1 MSSEIDLKIVFSD
14 VLRGFTVIK
23 SEQLAN
29 GIAYIKHLNIF
40 DNIQTDKNYSL
51 HNNLLSRVSTPRHV
65 NQVPNVLTKEITP
78 KTSCANQK
86 SSGRCWIF
94 AAVNMLRRQVI
105 TDKKI
110 PESFEF
116 SQENVQKLINIH

>member
-1 MSSEIDLKIVFSD
+1 MDISTFNRIES
-14 VLRGFTVIK
+14 
-23 SEQLAN
+23 N
-29 GIAYIKHLNIF
+29 
-40 DNIQTDKNYSL
+40 KNYSL
-51 HNNLLSRVSTPRHV
+51 HNNLLSRVSTPRQV

-116 SQENVQKLINIH
+116 SQSYVFFFDKLERMNYN